1 MVPKNQVAS
10 KVGAGAA
17 AGALAVLVVWGLG
30 FLVDVP
36 NEVAVAIATLLT
48 FAAGWLAK
56 AEPGLK
62 IPE

>member
-17 AGALAVLVVWGLG
+17 AGALAVVLVWGLG
-30 FLVDVP
+30 FAVAVP
-36 NEVAVAIATLLT
+36 NEVAVAITTILT
-48 FAAGWLAK
+48 FGAGWLAK
-56 AEPGLK
+56 AEPQLQ

>member
-1 MVPKNQVAS
+1 MVPKNQIAS

-48 FAAGWLAK
+48 FFAGWLAK